1 MSFGGVML
9 AMSAVQAIS
18 QISQGY
24 AKKAEANYNATI
36 YENQAN
42 TIQAQSEIEYGQY
55 NRVKGHT
62 LAKSVA
68 AIGASGIGLGGSA
81 MAVMLNAQTQIGI
94 DQAIGQFN
102 YQQEKN
108 LALNKASAVRREG
121 STAVATGYTNAFS
134 TILSGASNYAMY
146 KGFGNKNTFTSVG
159 TIKDTTFDSTYNFY
173 RQQGLIKAAPL
184 K

>member
-9 AMSAVQAIS
+9 ALSAVQAIS

-55 NRVKGHT
+55 NRAKGQT
-62 LAKSVA
+62 MAKSVA

-81 MAVMLNAQTQIGI
+81 MAAMLNAQTQIGI

-108 LALNKASAVRREG
+108 LALNNASAVRRQG
-121 STAVATGYTNAFS
+121 KTAVATGYTNAFS
-134 TILSGASNYAMY
+134 TMLSGTFDYAKY
-146 KGFGNKNTFTSVG
+146 KGYSLKNIFTSAG
-159 TIKDTTFDSTYNFY
+159 TIKDTTFEKV
-173 RQQGLIKAAPL
+173 R
-184 K
+184 